1 MLSPK
6 AQRNLRRLNYM
17 IDENMKNKPIK
28 TIPCDEDSQVYNWQ
42 RTYKKAAIKPLVFE
56 DKKKKK
62 NGKNF
67 PILN

>member
-1 MLSPK
+1 
-6 AQRNLRRLNYM
+6 M

-28 TIPCDEDSQVYNWQ
+28 TIACDEDSQVYNWQ

-62 NGKNF
+62 NGKKFNK
-67 PILN
+67 

>member
-6 AQRNLRRLNYM
+6 AQRNLKRLNYM

-28 TIPCDEDSQVYNWQ
+28 IIACDEDSQVYNWQ
-42 RTYKKAAIKPLVFE
+42 RTYKKAGIKPLVFE

-62 NGKNF
+62 NDKKFNK
-67 PILN
+67 

>member
-28 TIPCDEDSQVYNWQ
+28 TIACDEDSQVYNWQ
-42 RTYKKAAIKPLVFE
+42 RTHKKAAYKPLVFE

-62 NGKNF
+62 KKKPNG
-67 PILN
+67 